1 MCTCLQTTAAEIVRT
16 SKKTP
21 GQVMEQIMHTNF
33 SQNKNMHNLPCR
45 QRFHQRKTM
54 LATQIKKL
62 KMLVMH
68 FQFCQKK
75 SMHIFAWQFSAGSTL
90 STRLCVEHAYIPTTQ
105 DPVTP
110 TIQQMKSTRLRLPL
124 TFNGNQ
130 VVIDIS

>member
-75 SMHIFAWQFSAGSTL
+75 I
-90 STRLCVEHAYIPTTQ
+90 HAYFCPAILCRQ
-105 DPVTP
+105 H
-110 TIQQMKSTRLRLPL
+110 SLY
-124 TFNGNQ
+124 Q
-130 VVIDIS
+130 VVCRACVHTDYPRPCHTNNPANEIYTIKIAFNF